1 MSEIIIENKPGHT
14 WLCTFK
20 YYSKYM
26 RPIFG
31 GSFCFKSE
39 KAGKYIFE
47 EAVEECIKHAPHDVP
62 YGEEVKKE
70 QCFIYFLGKLN

>member
-1 MSEIIIENKPGHT
+1 MTNIIIENKPGHT

-26 RPIFG
+26 RPMFG

-39 KAGKYIFE
+39 AQGKYIFE
-47 EAVEECIKHAPHDVP
+47 EALKECVKCAPKDMP
-62 YGEEVKKE
+62 YDEEVRQE
-70 QCFIYFLGKLN
+70 QFFIYYLNRLN